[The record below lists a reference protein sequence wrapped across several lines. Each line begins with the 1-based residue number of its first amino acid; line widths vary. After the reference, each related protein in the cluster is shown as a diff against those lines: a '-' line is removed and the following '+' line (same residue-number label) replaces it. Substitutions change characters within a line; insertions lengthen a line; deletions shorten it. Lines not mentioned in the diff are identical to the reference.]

1 MTSWPSAGAS
11 GVSELYKLLGVQP
24 GLTAVIGSGGKTSL
38 LRQLAREL
46 PGSVIVATS
55 THIYPPEELPLH
67 TAPLTARIHGKICA
81 GTPTETGK
89 LTAPSQSWAGL
100 LTLADYVLVEADG
113 SKGLPLKAHRAFEP
127 AIPAE
132 ARQVIAVLGLSGL
145 NRPIA
150 EAAHCPALYARLC
163 GAAAEDLA
171 TADRAAAVLRAEGG
185 FDVLVLNQAEGRET
199 LGEALAARIDAPVI
213 LASLREGRWRLL

>member
-24 GLTAVIGSGGKTSL
+24 GLTAVTGSGGKTSL
-38 LRQLAREL
+38 LGQLAREL

-67 TAPLTARIHGKICA
+67 TAPLTERLQGKACA
-81 GTPTETGK
+81 GTWTETGK
-89 LTAPSQSWAGL
+89 LTAPSQSWAEL

-113 SKGLPLKAHRAFEP
+113 SKGLPLKAHREFEP
-127 AIPAE
+127 VIPAE

-150 EAAHCPALYARLC
+150 EAAHCPALYAARC
-163 GAAAEDLA
+163 GASADDWA
-171 TADRAAAVLRAEGG
+171 TPDRAAAVLRAEGG
-185 FDVLVLNQAEGRET
+185 FDVLVLNQAEGREA

-213 LASLREGRWRLL
+213 LASLWEGRWRLL